1 MWSTLTAFRA
11 TESRLKLNFSPRCTV
26 SSQRTPKSQSRAKK
40 YQFTSAKWKEGGEDD
55 DDENCVYFLKQGKEL
70 KELLDWYFS
79 VKNWDV
85 KIEWCWCWCGSWWW
99 RWCCWWRRSWSWCV
113 NKVVKILILDSYES
127 KRAEIIAHD
136 LCNNH
141 KLNTF
146 SSRAPMAQNEF
157 RLEQSNYIDQLS
169 LFGALIFPSIM

>member
-127 KRAEIIAHD
+127 KRAEIIAHAVINSSYVISTTN
-136 LCNNH
+136 L
-141 KLNTF
+141 KLWI
-146 SSRAPMAQNEF
+146 EF
-157 RLEQSNYIDQLS
+157 W
-169 LFGALIFPSIM
+169 LFFFWLKL